1 MPVVWFVN
9 VSSKKTILL
18 VDDDIDLLENT
29 AYMIKSIGY
38 DVVTAEDGQEAV
50 LKYKEIKPDLTLMD
64 VKMPKMDG
72 FDAFFKIKQFDSD
85 AKVVLIT
92 AFSIDQ
98 KKHLK
103 AKSMSLI
110 STISKP
116 YDFEQLEE
124 LVKSNTWITYFQV
137 FLIY

>member
-1 MPVVWFVN
+1 M
-9 VSSKKTILL
+9 SSKKTILL

-29 AYMIKSIGY
+29 AYMIRSLGF
-38 DVVTAEDGQEAV
+38 DVITAENGQDAV
-50 LKYKEIKPDLTLMD
+50 FKYKDVRPSLTLMD

-92 AFSIDQ
+92 AFALDE

-110 STISKP
+110 STVTKP
-116 YDFEQLEE
+116 YSFEQLEE
-124 LVKSNTWITYFQV
+124 IITQNV
-137 FLIY
+137 